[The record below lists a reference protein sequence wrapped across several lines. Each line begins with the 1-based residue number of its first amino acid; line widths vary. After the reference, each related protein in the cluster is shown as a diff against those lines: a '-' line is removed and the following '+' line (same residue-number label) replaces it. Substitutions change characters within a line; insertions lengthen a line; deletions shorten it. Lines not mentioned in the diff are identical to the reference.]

1 MANDEVSE
9 RNNVAELKRK
19 LAWRM
24 GFAGLLIVVLLGT
37 LALFENLSAPSDS
50 DDSSDSSQTAPAPK
64 REVTQ
69 PVKIAAQPLEVGKDV
84 STEAPELPKV
94 SDAPVVRESS
104 TAPVD
109 KSSPMFEPPPRPQI
123 AAQPALPIADTR
135 TEVRPAAKPEARPD
149 ARAAVNVQSRS
160 DTRPAAMARAPWP
173 PGVPPAPSAPMPATR
188 TTTPVPGVQ
197 PPAGMPTVP
206 PGSEDYPEVARPQ
219 PSPPRLFSGFSV
231 QAGVFND
238 LHRAEEMQAKLSL
251 HGIPATFEVRVKV
264 GPFSTRE
271 EADAAREK
279 MKELGIDTVL
289 SLPKGIRR

>member
-1 MANDEVSE
+1 MASDEGSGRTNE
-9 RNNVAELKRK
+9 RNSVAELKRK

-37 LALFENLSAPSDS
+37 LALFENLNAPSES
-50 DDSSDSSQTAPAPK
+50 DDSSGSSQTTPAPK

-69 PVKIAAQPLEVGKDV
+69 PVKIAAQPLEVGKDI
-84 STEAPELPKV
+84 STEVPEAPKANDTP
-94 SDAPVVRESS
+94 AVRESS

-109 KSSPMFEPPPRPQI
+109 KSSPMLEPPPRPQI
-123 AAQPALPIADTR
+123 AAQPALPRADTR
-135 TEVRPAAKPEARPD
+135 TEVRPVAQPEAR
-149 ARAAVNVQSRS
+149 AAINAQSRS
-160 DTRPAAMARAPWP
+160 DTKPAAMARAPWP
-173 PGVPPAPSAPMPATR
+173 PGVPPPPSAPMPATR
-188 TTTPVPGVQ
+188 MTMPVPGVQ
-197 PPAGMPTVP
+197 HSTAMPSAPPKA
-206 PGSEDYPEVARPQ
+206 EDYPEVARPQ

-238 LHRAEEMQAKLSL
+238 LRRAEEMQATLSL

-264 GPFSTRE
+264 GPFQTRE